1 MLRRY
6 FKLFVLIV
14 FVSSA
19 FYSCKKL
26 DNFTNQAVQLRFST
40 DTLNFDS
47 LFGKLYNA
55 SDSIS
60 VYPRSITLQ
69 VRVSN
74 PSSYDVKT
82 NISLAGN
89 IYGFFRLNVDGR
101 PGKQFE
107 QIEIGANDSIYIF
120 VQASIDTVQVI
131 GFQEIIDQLLF
142 ETNGSKQSVALVA
155 YAQGSNFYSNKVL
168 NCNKFDDMNW
178 NNSKPY
184 YLMDSV
190 LVPKGCT
197 LTIDAGTHIYNY
209 NNSAILV
216 AGTLIVN
223 GNINSPVIFE
233 GSRLDDDYKELA
245 GQWTGIRFLKG
256 STNNAIKGAVI
267 KNAYIGI
274 EIDSLSENNQ
284 PNLVL
289 EQTVIK
295 NMSAVGLLSYSG
307 ELKASNNLIYNCG
320 LYGLVGEFGGDY
332 ELTHNT
338 VYLGNTGTVRKD
350 PGIVFSNAPLRDENG
365 TIRFSIPLHLTLT
378 NNIFYGNLDD
388 DFFINN
394 DAEGAPIESTIIES
408 NLLKSKNTLYNSN
421 GNLLNIDPQLKDI
434 LNNDFDLKAGSP
446 CKGAGKASSI
456 LVDLLGRIRNSSHP
470 SIGAFEGE

>member
-1 MLRRY
+1 MLHRY
-6 FKLFVLIV
+6 FRLFLFILLAPG
-14 FVSSA
+14 A

-26 DNFTNQAVQLRFST
+26 DNFTNQAVQLNFST

-47 LFGKLYNA
+47 LFGKLYN
-55 SDSIS
+55 STDSINM
-60 VYPRSITLQ
+60 YPRSITLQ

-74 PSSYDVKT
+74 PSEYDVKT
-82 NISLAGN
+82 TISLAGN

-101 PGKQFE
+101 SGKQFD
-107 QIEIGANDSIYIF
+107 QIEIGAKDSIYIF
-120 VQASIDTVQVI
+120 VQASIDTIQVL
-131 GFQEIIDQLLF
+131 GFQEINDQLLF
-142 ETNGSKQSVALVA
+142 ETNGNKQAVAMVA

-168 NCNKFDDMNW
+168 DCTKYDDMNW
-178 NNSKPY
+178 NSSKPY

-223 GNINSPVIFE
+223 GNISSPVIFE

-245 GQWTGIRFLKG
+245 GQWIGIRFLKG
-256 STNNAIKGAVI
+256 STNNTMRGAVI

-274 EIDSLSENNQ
+274 EIDSLSENEK

-320 LYGLVGEFGGDY
+320 LFGLVGEFGGNY

-338 VYLGNTGTVRKD
+338 VYLSNSGTVRKD
-350 PGIVFSNAPLRDENG
+350 PGIVFSNAPLRNENG
-365 TIRFSIPLHLTLT
+365 TIRFSIPLNLTLT
-378 NNIFYGNLDD
+378 NNIFYGNLDN

-394 DAEGAPIESTIIES
+394 DAEGAPIQNNIIAS
-408 NLLKSKNTLYNSN
+408 NLLKSKNAVYNSN
-421 GNLLNIDPQLKDI
+421 GNLLSIDPQLKDI
-434 LNNDFDLKAGSP
+434 PNNDFDLKAGSP
-446 CKGAGKASSI
+446 CKGSGKATSI
-456 LVDLLGRIRNSSHP
+456 FIDILGRTRNSSNP

>member
-1 MLRRY
+1 MLQSY
-6 FKLFVLIV
+6 FKLLVLV
-14 FVSSA
+14 FLTSGVI
-19 FYSCKKL
+19 YSCKKT
-26 DNFTNQAVQLRFST
+26 DNFTNQAVNLSFST

-55 SDSIS
+55 TDSIS
-60 VYPRSITLQ
+60 IFPRSITLQ
-69 VRVSN
+69 VRVTN
-74 PSSYDVKT
+74 PSAYDVKT
-82 NISLAGN
+82 NISLDGN

-107 QIEIGANDSIYIF
+107 QIEIGAKDSIYIF
-120 VQASIDTVQVI
+120 VQASIDTIEVM
-131 GFQEIIDQLLF
+131 GFQEIKDKLVF
-142 ETNGSKQSVALVA
+142 ETNGNKQAVALVA
-155 YAQGSNFYSNKVL
+155 YAQSSNFYSNKVL
-168 NCNKFDDMNW
+168 NCNKYEDMNW

-190 LVPKGCT
+190 LVQKGCT
-197 LTIDAGTHIYNY
+197 LTIDAGTRIHNY

-223 GNINSPVIFE
+223 GNVNSPVVFE

-245 GQWTGIRFLKG
+245 GQWIGIRFLKG
-256 STNNAIKGAVI
+256 SVNNSIKGAVI

-320 LYGLVGEFGGDY
+320 LYGLVGEFGGNY

-350 PGIVFSNAPLRDENG
+350 PGIIFSNSPLRNSDG
-365 TIRFSIPLHLTLT
+365 SIRFSIPLNLTLT

-394 DAEGAPIESTIIES
+394 DVEGLPIQTNIIEA
-408 NLLKSKNTLYNSN
+408 NLIKSKNTVYNTN
-421 GNLLNIDPQLKDI
+421 KNILNIDPQLKDV

-446 CKGAGKASSI
+446 CKGAGKSTTI
-456 LVDLLGRIRNSSHP
+456 FVDILGRIRDASFP